1 MKFENY
7 IFSGFG
13 YSAGKYKISNSD
25 IQEAIDKGFLKGF
38 SKERINQSST
48 YQDYIKQYPGA
59 SELDYFAGHVMGFV
73 ERHNVTP
80 FPPTK
85 KKLYHS
91 ETSLELGVKAVKN
104 ALQDSNIQ
112 AHNIDAW
119 FVSTVSPHEQAPG
132 IGATIKSFFTDFDNP
147 SPAFTIASGCA
158 GFNINLEKAIHYFK
172 MHPEA
177 NNIVILHTE
186 TMSVFLTDRIKFVPF
201 VTFGD
206 AAAAVILSRSFDDEK
221 CGILD
226 IVNYHDLKMLD
237 YVGVDNN
244 WNLYMDDKLIKDRAI
259 INIPYASEQCLKL
272 SKWKTSDIDYFVPH
286 QTGNIILKP
295 SAEKLNIP
303 FEKVFLEGQNY
314 YGNISGATVPL
325 SFSLL
330 HEQNMLKDN
339 HKILSATAGVG
350 GNYGAFTYTHKKIT
364 TKKSEFFLFENNL
377 KNKTVLVLGA
387 SGELG
392 LEICKELDKRE
403 ATLWLHGNTNIN
415 KLKAFQNAKVFKCDF
430 SNKEDLNDF
439 IEELK
444 KSDTA
449 FDYVI
454 KTSGSVA
461 LDKAFDVN
469 FYAPIQIINAITH
482 KIKNTIINIG
492 SATEDAELYEN
503 DIWISSN
510 RAFHGY
516 LSSASGEFFKY
527 GIRTVYLQP
536 GFLNR
541 GIVDKI
547 NEKNVFRFMMYV
559 AQPEKLKI
567 EDVAKDIVSSLYL
580 PKVLQIQ
587 YCYENAM
594 LLGRMGYKLEVD
606 V

>member
-38 SKERINQSST
+38 SKERIEKSSK
-48 YQDYIKQYPGA
+48 YKEFVKDNPGTSA
-59 SELDYFAGHVMGFV
+59 LDYFAGHAMGFV

-85 KKLYHS
+85 KKLYYS
-91 ETSLELGVKAVKN
+91 ETALELGVKAVRN
-104 ALQDSNIQ
+104 ALTDSNIQ
-112 AHNIDAW
+112 AHEIDAW

-132 IGATIKSFFTDFDNP
+132 IGATIKSFFTDFDNHAP
-147 SPAFTIASGCA
+147 TFTIASGCA
-158 GFNINLEKAIHYFK
+158 GFNMNLEKAIGYLK
-172 MHPEA
+172 MHSEA
-177 NNIVILHTE
+177 NHIVILHTE
-186 TMSVFLTDRIKFVPF
+186 TMSAFLTDRIKFVPF

-206 AAAAVILSRSFDDEK
+206 SAAAVILSRSRDDEK
-221 CGILD
+221 YGIVN

-244 WNLYMDDKLIKDRAI
+244 WNLYMDDKLIKDRAT
-259 INIPYASEQCLKL
+259 INIPHASEECLKE
-272 SKWKTSDIDYFVPH
+272 SKWATNDIDLLVPH

-295 SAEKLNIP
+295 SAEKLGIP
-303 FEKVFLEGQNY
+303 LEKVFLEGQNNF
-314 YGNISGATVPL
+314 GNVSGATVPL
-325 SFSLL
+325 SFALL
-330 HEQNMLKDN
+330 HEQGKLKN
-339 HKILSATAGVG
+339 KYKILSATAGVG
-350 GNYGAFTYTHKKIT
+350 GNFGAFTYIHKQNINQKD
-364 TKKSEFFLFENNL
+364 FFLYKNDL
-377 KNKTVLVLGA
+377 KGKNILVLGA

-392 LEICKELDKRE
+392 LEITKELEKRG
-403 ATLWLHGNTNIN
+403 ANLWLHAN
-415 KLKAFQNAKVFKCDF
+415 KNAEKLNVFQNAKVLTCDF
-430 SNKEDLNDF
+430 TNKNSLTRF
-439 IEELK
+439 IEELMD
-444 KSDTA
+444 SGID
-449 FDYVI
+449 FDYMI
-454 KTSGSVA
+454 KSSGSVNI
-461 LDKAFDVN
+461 DDAFDVN
-469 FYAPIQIINAITH
+469 FYAPVQIINAIIH
-482 KIKNTIINIG
+482 KIKNTLINIG
-492 SATEDAELYEN
+492 SATEDSELYEN

-536 GFLNR
+536 GFLNK

-559 AQPEKLKI
+559 DQPEKLNI
-567 EDVAKDIVSSLYL
+567 TDVAKDIVSSLYL
-580 PKVLQIQ
+580 SKVLQIQ